1 VQIYGDLYC
10 SGARNALKSEGAE
23 LHYLADGIEG
33 ILVAQQPPPS
43 FDVPSTIAK
52 IRLTITESE
61 SMIENTPYKAQIGF
75 NEASRKLKELVIQAS
90 PGSVN
95 DE

>member
-1 VQIYGDLYC
+1 
-10 SGARNALKSEGAE
+10 
-23 LHYLADGIEG
+23 
-33 ILVAQQPPPS
+33 
-43 FDVPSTIAK
+43 
-52 IRLTITESE
+52 
-61 SMIENTPYKAQIGF
+61 MIENTPYKAQIGF